1 MSNYKNTYE
10 LYHSV
15 LDEVH
20 APDYLTQRIKSMDTE
35 HLKRSKNKHI
45 LAVAACLAVVMIV
58 VAVAVGKGTDLFSQI
73 SVSPNSQA
81 VKYSYDNKKL
91 LMLCRMDIS
100 PNANNNDNI
109 NTEEYDINELRSQVG
124 TGIFGVNYADDEKVV
139 ITTGKGV
146 FVYNYQLKDMINTF
160 DLDKIEIPGFNQGD
174 KASYIRVDRSGE
186 YAVIESSENWGNI
199 DSVVK
204 YHIIY
209 FKSGEVKSINK
220 SEIPKDFSLF
230 ETEPNKYQPDSD
242 LDENFDLPYSW
253 PGSITASYINS
264 NGENIT
270 LYTNIERSSDNK
282 VIVGNTDLVIVSPD
296 RRYTTQKIFGCIFP
310 EFDK

>member
-45 LAVAACLAVVMIV
+45 LAVAVCLVVVMIV
-58 VAVAVGKGTDLFSQI
+58 VAIAVGKGTDLFSQI

-91 LMLCRMDIS
+91 LMICRMDIS

-146 FVYNYQLKDMINTF
+146 FVYNYQSKDMINTF
-160 DLDKIEIPGFNQGD
+160 DLDKIGIPGFNQGD
-174 KASYIRVDRSGE
+174 NASYICVDRSGE
-186 YAVIESSENWGNI
+186 
-199 DSVVK
+199 
-204 YHIIY
+204 
-209 FKSGEVKSINK
+209 
-220 SEIPKDFSLF
+220 
-230 ETEPNKYQPDSD
+230 
-242 LDENFDLPYSW
+242 
-253 PGSITASYINS
+253 
-264 NGENIT
+264 
-270 LYTNIERSSDNK
+270 
-282 VIVGNTDLVIVSPD
+282 
-296 RRYTTQKIFGCIFP
+296 
-310 EFDK
+310 